1 MAADNNLDLSVVT
14 IVYNERGNICRLIE
28 HLFNIFKKHNLKG
41 EVVIVDDSSPDGTAH
56 HVRKMM
62 RFYKTIN
69 LIVRPVKSG
78 IASAYRDGINAVKGD
93 IIIAMD
99 ADFSHPPSKVFD
111 LYEAAKLNKVAFGSR
126 YTGRKI
132 FETDLIHYIGT
143 AILNLYIGLVLKTG
157 IRDNT
162 NGYFAVKSSIL
173 KKLREY
179 THRHNIDPF
188 DRVLWGITIAAAA
201 KKLGI
206 PAIEIEAPYRKRDYG
221 ETKIPFY
228 DGLKIVLSD
237 MLFAIKLKNTI
248 LKK

>member
-1 MAADNNLDLSVVT
+1 MPVDNNLDLSVVT
-14 IVYNERGNICRLIE
+14 IVYNERGNIGRLIE
-28 HLFNIFKKHNLKG
+28 QLFGIFERHKLKG
-41 EVVIVDDSSPDGTAH
+41 EVVVVDDNSPDGTAH
-56 HVRKMM
+56 HVRKMT
-62 RFYKTIN
+62 RLYKTIN

-78 IASAYRDGINAVKGD
+78 IASAYRDGINAAKGD

-111 LYEAAKLNKVAFGSR
+111 MYEAAKLNKVAFGSR
-126 YTGRKI
+126 YVGRKI

-143 AILNLYIGLVLKTG
+143 AILNLFVGMVLKTR

-173 KKLREY
+173 KRIREY
-179 THRHNIDPF
+179 TNKYHIDPF

-201 KKLGI
+201 KRLGI
-206 PAIEIEAPYRKRDYG
+206 VVVEIEAPYRKRDYG

-228 DGLKIVLSD
+228 DGLKIVLED
-237 MLFAIKLKNTI
+237 MIFTLKLKNTI

>member
-1 MAADNNLDLSVVT
+1 MPVDNHLDLSVVT

-28 HLFNIFKKHNLKG
+28 QLFSIFKKHNLKG
-41 EVVIVDDSSPDGTAH
+41 EVVIVDDNSPDGTAH